1 MARRLVTL
9 TDEDILYIKKSME
22 SQPAFWTVG
31 KKIIAKLERSQT
43 QIKTAS
49 AKQKGRSLQY
59 FVCEKL
65 SALLGIPWSQDD
77 DAEISSRPMGQH
89 GVDIILRGR
98 ARELAPFAFECKAVK
113 ALRFADAVEQADG
126 NASGDQI
133 GAVVYRA
140 PSQQPVVIL
149 SWNSFEKVLGRYI
162 IAGSSK

>member
-9 TDEDILYIKKSME
+9 TDEDILFIKNALHKQTHFE
-22 SQPAFWTVG
+22 LLEN
-31 KKIIAKLERSQT
+31 KIIAKLKRSQT
-43 QIKTAS
+43 RIQSAS
-49 AKQKGRSLQY
+49 AKQKGKGLQH

-89 GVDIILRGR
+89 GVDVILRGR
-98 ARELAPFAFECKAVK
+98 ARELVPFAFECKAVK

-126 NASGDQI
+126 NAFGDQI

-140 PSQQPVVIL
+140 PSKQPVVIL

-162 IAGSSK
+162 SPRSK